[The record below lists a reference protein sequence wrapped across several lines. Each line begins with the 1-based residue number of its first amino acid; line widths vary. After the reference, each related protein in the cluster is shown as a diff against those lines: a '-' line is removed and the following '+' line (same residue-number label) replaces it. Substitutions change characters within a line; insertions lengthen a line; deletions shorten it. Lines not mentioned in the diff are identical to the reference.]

1 MSRRNELG
9 QFLRLMRSRQDPA
22 DHGIPG
28 AGRRRVPGLR
38 REEVAQLTGIS
49 NEYYA
54 RLERG
59 VARSPSPAVVDS
71 LARVLRL
78 SRVERDHLADL
89 SAAVSRPPAPAP
101 APVIRPELAALVDA
115 LPGPAL
121 VTNHRFDVLAANP
134 LARSVFFDFTTL
146 HGGNLAR
153 FLFTD
158 PLAMRRYLDWAAV
171 AQATVG
177 QLRVASVRQ
186 PRDAELRSLF
196 ADLTAD
202 GHHFTRMWAAGD
214 VDERSYG
221 RKRLWVDEVGEL
233 DLRFENLHLPEDPSL
248 RLVVLHADP
257 GSVSEDKLRIL
268 ASIVVERVSARST

>member
-1 MSRRNELG
+1 VSRPTALG
-9 QFLRLMRSRQDPA
+9 QFLRLLRNRQDPV
-22 DHGIPG
+22 DHGLPG
-28 AGRRRVPGLR
+28 TGRRRVPGLR
-38 REEVAQLTGIS
+38 REEVAQLAGIS

-89 SAAVSRPPAPAP
+89 AATAPRPAPAP
-101 APVIRPELAALVDA
+101 APSIRPELVALVDA
-115 LPGPAL
+115 MPGAAL
-121 VTNHRFDVLAANP
+121 ISNHRFDVLAANP
-134 LARSVFFDFTTL
+134 LARSVFFDVTSQ
-146 HGGNLAR
+146 HDGNLAR

-158 PLAMRRYLDWAAV
+158 PLAMRRYRDWAAV

-177 QLRVASVRQ
+177 QLRVAAARH
-186 PRDAELRSLF
+186 PRDAALRALLAEL
-196 ADLTAD
+196 AAD

-214 VDERSYG
+214 IAERSYG

-233 DLRFENLHLPEDPSL
+233 DLRFENLHLPENQAL
-248 RLVVLHADP
+248 RLTVLHADP
-257 GSVSEDKLRIL
+257 GSVSADKLRIL
-268 ASIVVERVSARST
+268 ASVTAEPTRSPRVG